1 MPARTADRTGQ
12 PVARFTMP
20 QIPHIVAL
28 IPFSH
33 YLFLLFCAA
42 DGGAKEKKK
51 SFTPEFRQEG

>member
-1 MPARTADRTGQ
+1 
-12 PVARFTMP
+12 MP